1 MNVIRLAQTDST
13 NEQAK
18 KLLKAGA
25 AHGTVVVADTQTA
38 GKGQKGR
45 AFFSPPKSG
54 LYASIVLRDLAP
66 DEAAKLTAVVAVAA
80 ARAIESVA
88 DVKVSIKWVNDL
100 LIDGKK
106 VAGILTEGQCTAEGT
121 VDAVVGIGINVR
133 QVEFPAEL
141 RDIAGTIE
149 DAAGARVDR
158 ETLLEALLSE
168 IECATDTKNYMT
180 EYRARSSVIGRAVTV
195 TAADRVFE
203 AVAVDIDGDGALIVE
218 SGGVRERFIFGE
230 VRVR

>member
-168 IECATDTKNYMT
+168 IECADGSDYMA